1 MKKTAK
7 LLLCFLLILSLLFTA
22 AACSKK
28 EEKQNAAGYYILEA
42 VSEDGEELDLEA
54 LGFSQDEAFLL
65 LNEDGTAV
73 LYLFD
78 ELTDLTWRN
87 DQLRSVEGDDPL
99 TFKLED
105 KLLTFEIDGTELT
118 FKRSK
123 DDPPDIDAL
132 RQKLAEPTEPAA
144 PDGPVG
150 GYILDSMTMEGT
162 TIDAEMLASLGMTAY
177 IEFFEDGTGTID
189 LMGETEDFEW
199 EDDTIYADG
208 EALTFTLE
216 GDVLTVTD
224 GDGVM
229 VFHAGEKPETPIV
242 IPTEPIVY
250 PDELPEG
257 RYYLIEASNGGTTVS
272 GDDLVATGLS
282 DTYIEFRADGTG
294 EIGIM
299 GEIEE
304 FTWEGTV
311 MTDSIGDVLTYTYDG
326 TEVSFEAEGTVMT
339 FSKDAPAAKGEL
351 ETYWDGGW
359 YGWWMMENCTG
370 YYADLEGYWWDL
382 CAEIDIDESGEGVM
396 VLWDEDFSRDDPL
409 GTVYIRIDTESGAGK
424 HGNLVSVSGSFEI
437 GDIGE
442 GDWNASPADAGY
454 DDCLMFTGKVQ
465 DGEDSYDYT
474 IVLRPWGKLWDD
486 VEEDLLPYY
495 YDDWYLPLIEENAEM
510 PDYIITE

>member
-7 LLLCFLLILSLLFTA
+7 LLLCFLLILSLLLTA

-42 VSEDGEELDLEA
+42 VSEDDEELDLEA

-150 GYILDSMTMEGT
+150 CYVLDSMTMEGT

-199 EDDTIYADG
+199 EDDTIFLIPMSVLKGQLKSVRMQNAATSYVRPNSMQ
-208 EALTFTLE
+208 LTQERDLFLYRN
-216 GDVLTVTD
+216 VTRT
-224 GDGVM
+224 
-229 VFHAGEKPETPIV
+229 ARPK
-242 IPTEPIVY
+242 
-250 PDELPEG
+250 
-257 RYYLIEASNGGTTVS
+257 N
-272 GDDLVATGLS
+272 
-282 DTYIEFRADGTG
+282 
-294 EIGIM
+294 
-299 GEIEE
+299 
-304 FTWEGTV
+304 
-311 MTDSIGDVLTYTYDG
+311 
-326 TEVSFEAEGTVMT
+326 
-339 FSKDAPAAKGEL
+339 
-351 ETYWDGGW
+351 
-359 YGWWMMENCTG
+359 N
-370 YYADLEGYWWDL
+370 
-382 CAEIDIDESGEGVM
+382 
-396 VLWDEDFSRDDPL
+396 
-409 GTVYIRIDTESGAGK
+409 
-424 HGNLVSVSGSFEI
+424 SGS
-437 GDIGE
+437 GGSS
-442 GDWNASPADAGY
+442 GGGSHSS
-454 DDCLMFTGKVQ
+454 TGGRSGSV
-465 DGEDSYDYT
+465 
-474 IVLRPWGKLWDD
+474 
-486 VEEDLLPYY
+486 
-495 YDDWYLPLIEENAEM
+495 
-510 PDYIITE
+510 